1 MGEECEI
8 VNSMVK
14 VSFPEKVTFS
24 PKSER
29 GKEPSQVGRTFLPG
43 RRNSRCKGPEVTDC
57 RTAPGR
63 AEGAA
68 NAE

>member
-1 MGEECEI
+1 MGEEGEI

-24 PKSER
+24 PKFEK

-43 RRNSRCKGPEVTDC
+43 RRNSRCKGPE
-57 RTAPGR
+57 RG
-63 AEGAA
+63 GALGV
-68 NAE
+68 